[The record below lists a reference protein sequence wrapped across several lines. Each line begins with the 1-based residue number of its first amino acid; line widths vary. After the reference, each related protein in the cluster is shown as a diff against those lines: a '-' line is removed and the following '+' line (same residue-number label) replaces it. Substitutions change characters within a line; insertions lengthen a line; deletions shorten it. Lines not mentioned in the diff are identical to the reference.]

1 MYYRRKIELALLQQ
15 FGGNLSKM
23 DFQKLLFLFSQK
35 QAEPT
40 YHFVPYKFGCFSW
53 QANQDMSTLTKYGKV
68 AQNHNQW
75 EVIDDVNYSK
85 QLTSPDTSIL
95 LWLYREFNHLRGED
109 LVRYVYEQYPYYAIN
124 SEIAGR
130 ILDTEQYDKVQQNK
144 PINNDCTLFTIG
156 YEGKSIEQYVN
167 LLIQQDVKLL
177 CDVRKNPISMKYGF
191 SKNQLKTIVEGVGI
205 RYKHFP
211 ELGIESQKR
220 QELNSMNDYE
230 VLFEDYRDNTLPNKK
245 TAVYAVYE
253 EFQISKRIAL
263 TCFEKEAVCCHRNS
277 LANTLKKSFKES
289 NIFII
294 HL

>member
-15 FGGNLSKM
+15 FGGVVAKI

-35 QAEPT
+35 QSEPT
-40 YHFVPYKFGCFSW
+40 YHFVPYKFGGFSW

-68 AQNHNQW
+68 KQNTINW
-75 EVIDDVNYSK
+75 EIIDNDNYSK
-85 QLTSPDTSIL
+85 QLTSADAIVL
-95 LWLYREFNHLRGED
+95 MQIYNQFKHLRGNE
-109 LVRYVYEQYPYYAIN
+109 LIRYVYEQYPYYAIN

-130 ILDTEQYDKVQQNK
+130 ILDSKQFSKVQQNK
-144 PINNDCTLFTIG
+144 PVNNDCTLFTIG
-156 YEGKSIEQYVN
+156 YEGKSVEQYVN

-191 SKNQLKTIVEGVGI
+191 SKSQLKMIVEGVGI
-205 RYKHFP
+205 RYEHFP

-230 VLFEDYRDNTLPNKK
+230 VLFEDYRQNTLPFKK
-245 TAVYAVYE
+245 KEVNAVYE
-253 EFQISKRIAL
+253 EFRSAKRIAL
-263 TCFEKEAVCCHRNS
+263 TCFEKEAECCHRNS
-277 LANTLKKSFKES
+277 LANTIKDTFKDA
-289 NIFII
+289 NIFIN